1 MVNFKE
7 WKEILILHFRALRD
21 TEKYVPGRMVCI
33 VLTAIVTAVSPY
45 LTIWLSAQV
54 INELATLRRPEALI
68 RWALWTVGA
77 TAGIGIL
84 KAILRRWSSAMETLH
99 NPM

>member
-1 MVNFKE
+1 MVSFKG
-7 WKEILILHFRALRD
+7 WKENLSLHLRALRD

-33 VLTAIVTAVSPY
+33 VLSSIVTAVSPY

-54 INELATLRRPEALI
+54 INELSTLRRAEELT

-84 KAILRRWSSAMETLH
+84 KAILRR
-99 NPM
+99 